1 MGGDAE
7 GGYGERRRAWQRA
20 RQFGSFLAALR
31 RARGMTL
38 RDVEEA
44 THKQVSNAYVS
55 QLEHGRVLQ
64 PSPDV
69 LHTLSQA
76 YETSYARLM
85 ERAGYVVPDG
95 KQAATFATEELT
107 AEEEAELLEYLAW
120 IRKRRK
126 K

>member
-7 GGYGERRRAWQRA
+7 GYDERRRDWRRA
-20 RQFGSFLAALR
+20 REFGSFLAALR
-31 RARGMTL
+31 NARGMTL
-38 RDVEEA
+38 REVEEA
-44 THKQVSNAYVS
+44 THKKVSNAYVS
-55 QLEHGRVLQ
+55 QLENGRVLQ

-69 LHTLSQA
+69 LHTLSKA
-76 YETSYARLM
+76 YETPYAKLM

-120 IRKRRK
+120 IRQKRK